1 MPTIEVFMQE
11 GKTRGQKKALIE
23 EITKGVVKALNV
35 EPEIVTIMIIDM
47 PKQNIGVGGKM
58 VAD

>member
-11 GKTRGQKKALIE
+11 GKTLEQKKALIK
-23 EITKGVVKALNV
+23 EITEGVVKALNI
-35 EPEIVTIMIIDM
+35 EPELVTIMIIDM

-58 VAD
+58 IG